1 MIRKGVVRM
10 SYPIVMERKRG
21 VVQFPLLF
29 DEKKRKGSMTYLLLA
44 DKERKGRNEP
54 MKRG

>member
-1 MIRKGVVRM
+1 M